1 MLRYINEETLN
12 ADKSL
17 PGLGKPAEAVKA
29 LISKPNRRTF
39 MKSVG
44 GTGGLVL
51 AMQLLPART
60 AQAFDPYETGAAAM
74 PHKTV
79 TNPHV
84 FVAIDPDGTITLTT
98 HRSEMGTGAR
108 TGVPMVL
115 ADELEADW
123 SRVVIK
129 QAEGDEPKYGNQ
141 DTDGSRSLRHFVQ
154 PMRQI
159 GASVRTMLE
168 LAAAEQ
174 WGVPVELVKAHD
186 HAVYL
191 MSGEGDDARRTGP
204 RLGYGEIAAA
214 AMKLPVP
221 TFEELTFKTDDEF
234 RYMGK
239 GEVPMTDIHD
249 ITTGKA
255 RYGADMQLEGMKYAV
270 VARPPV
276 VGGKVKSFDAAAA
289 LKVPGVEKVVELKG
303 SIPPAKF
310 APLGGIAVVA
320 NNTWAAIKGRDALVI
335 EWDDG
340 PHAVYNTKDFKQEMY
355 KTAKKPGK
363 VMRAQGDA
371 DKAFKN
377 AAKVV
382 TAEYYQPHMSHAQME
397 PLVAIANFA
406 DGKLDIWA
414 PVQSPYGTR
423 TDTAAALGMKPD
435 DVTVNVSLL
444 GGGFGR
450 KSKCDF
456 VIEAAHVSKAVGAP
470 VKLQWTREDDMRH
483 GFYATTSVEH
493 LEAAIDKNNKVV
505 GWRHR
510 SVSPTIF
517 STFVKDPGVTS
528 SLEAGMGLMDTPVN
542 IPNMSIE
549 AGTAM
554 SHTRIGWFRSVSNVP
569 RAFGVQSFIA
579 ELAHELGRDPKDMLL
594 EIIGPSRKIDMHTAG
609 LKGDLWNYGEPY
621 TEFPVDTGRL
631 SNVVNLAADQSG
643 WGKKLPKGEGMG
655 IAVHRSF
662 VTYVASVVR
671 VKIDDDGTIRIP
683 EVHTAVDC
691 GYCINPERV
700 RSQMEG
706 AAVMGMTLALHSG
719 LDYVN
724 GAVQQSNFHDY
735 PMVRI
740 NSYPEQVNTH
750 IVDHPFSVH
759 ATGVGEPGVPPF
771 APALAN
777 AIFAASGKRLREM
790 PFGDKIA

>member
-1 MLRYINEETLN
+1 MLRYINEQTFGGQEMPPVVQENT
-12 ADKSL
+12 
-17 PGLGKPAEAVKA
+17 EAVEA
-29 LISKPNRRTF
+29 IISKPTRRNF
-39 MKSVG
+39 IKSIG
-44 GTGGLVL
+44 GAGGLVL
-51 AMQLLPART
+51 AMQILPTRV
-60 AQAFDPYETGAAAM
+60 AQAFEPYPTGAAAM
-74 PHKTV
+74 PNKTV

-84 FVAIDPDGTITLTT
+84 FVAIAPDGSVTLTT

-123 SRVVIK
+123 DRVTVK

-168 LAAAEQ
+168 MAAATQ
-174 WGVPVELVKAHD
+174 WGVPVGLVKARD

-191 MSGEGDDARRTGP
+191 MSGEGDDARETGP
-204 RLGYGEIAAA
+204 RLGYGEIAEA

-221 TFEELTFKTDDEF
+221 KFEELTFKTDDQF

-239 GEVPMTDIHD
+239 GEIPMVDIHD

-255 RYGADMQLEGMKYAV
+255 RYGADIQLEGMKYAV

-276 VGGKVKSFDAAAA
+276 VGGKVKSFDASEAM
-289 LKVPGVEKVVELKG
+289 KVAGVEKIVQLAG

-320 NNTWAAIKGRDALVI
+320 TNTWAAIKGRDALKI
-335 EWDDG
+335 EWDNG
-340 PHAVYNTKDFKQEMY
+340 PHAGYNTKAFREEMLA
-355 KTAKKPGK
+355 TAQKPGK
-363 VMRAQGDA
+363 PMRVQGDPDA
-371 DKAFKN
+371 AFKS
-377 AAKVV
+377 AAKVISRD
-382 TAEYYQPHMSHAQME
+382 YYQPHMSHSQME
-397 PLVAIANFA
+397 PMVAVANFV

-414 PVQSPYGTR
+414 PVQSPYGAR
-423 TDTAAALGMKPD
+423 TDTAKALGLKD
-435 DVTVNVSLL
+435 EDVTVNVSLL

-456 VIEAAHVSKAVGAP
+456 VIEAAHVSREIGAP

-483 GFYATTSVEH
+483 GFYHTTSVEH
-493 LEAAIDKNNKVV
+493 LEAAIDDGGKIT

-517 STFVKDPGVTS
+517 STFVKDPGYTS

-542 IPNMSIE
+542 VANLSVE
-549 AGTAM
+549 AGKAM

-569 RAFGVQSFIA
+569 RAFGVQSFIG
-579 ELAHELGRDPKDMLL
+579 ELAHELGRDPKEMLL
-594 EIIGPSRKIDMHTAG
+594 EVLGPARTIDMKKAG

-621 TEFPVDTGRL
+621 EEFPIETGRL
-631 SNVVNLAADQSG
+631 SNVVELAAARAD
-643 WGKKLPKGEGMG
+643 WGRKLGDGEGIG

-671 VKIDDDGTIRIP
+671 VKIGKDGSIGVP

-691 GYCINPERV
+691 GFCINPERV

-706 AAVMGMTLALHSG
+706 AAVMGMTLALYSG
-719 LDYVN
+719 IDYEN
-724 GAVQQSNFHDY
+724 GAVKQSNFHDY

-740 NSYPEQVNTH
+740 NSYPEKVHTH
-750 IVDHPFSVH
+750 IVEHPFSVH
-759 ATGVGEPGVPPF
+759 ATGIGEPGVPPF

-777 AIFAASGKRLREM
+777 AIFSATGKRLRDL